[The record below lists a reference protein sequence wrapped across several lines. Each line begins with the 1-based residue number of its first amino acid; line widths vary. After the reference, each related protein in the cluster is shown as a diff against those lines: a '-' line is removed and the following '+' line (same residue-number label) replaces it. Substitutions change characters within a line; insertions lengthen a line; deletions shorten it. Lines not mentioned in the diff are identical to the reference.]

1 MRPTALLLKMLIACL
16 ALAVAACVWD
26 SFIVLWQIGG
36 GLLLLA
42 MLVDA
47 CTLPR
52 RGRITGKRSL
62 PGRFALGVG
71 SQVTL
76 TVTHTTGRTLTPSP

>member
-1 MRPTALLLKMLIACL
+1 MIFMRPTALLLRLLIAWFV
-16 ALAVAACVWD
+16 LAVVACVWEQ
-26 SFIVLWQIGG
+26 FAVVWQIGG

-42 MLVDA
+42 LMVDA

-52 RGRITGKRSL
+52 RGRITGERSL

-71 SQVTL
+71 SAVTL
-76 TVTHTTGRTLTPSP
+76 TVTH